1 QSEKG
6 STGATEAPAV
16 QTVSV
21 EALAAPAASVA
32 SNRLEHAWNWDRMLN
47 PISWDVGSLTR
58 IPKTAGLGLL
68 MAWAC
73 IALFRTG
80 RLTGRLY
87 QLCKIKKAALLPTRE
102 LAHLF
107 ARLRADLGVRRQ
119 VEVKVCPVNA
129 SPVALGFF
137 HPVILLPEGHACAP
151 DSPETEHILRHELE
165 HVRRSDDWA
174 NLAQNF
180 VQA

>member
-1 QSEKG
+1 G
-6 STGATEAPAV
+6 WLGA
-16 QTVSV
+16 
-21 EALAAPAASVA
+21 
-32 SNRLEHAWNWDRMLN
+32 
-47 PISWDVGSLTR
+47 G
-58 IPKTAGLGLL
+58 AGIG
-68 MAWAC
+68 
-73 IALFRTG
+73 LFRTG

-180 VQA
+180 VQAAMFFHPAVWWISKRLSLEREIACDDQVLQHGAGPRAYALLLAELAGRLKRRELVF